1 MCYFE
6 PIIQNVVVVRRFMA
20 EQKMS
25 LEKILFGVA
34 AIATLGFFMLAL
46 WSPESLAPNPDWDV
60 SDGCL
65 GGQTDHD
72 NDDGDVGI
80 KYHYHPRLRVIVDGE
95 DLQIPSNTG
104 IDQNGCKGGMRWIHV
119 HSSGVANNQAF
130 TTIHIETPSDMNV
143 PVGSFFKVWGR
154 EGTPSL
160 TDDNKFD
167 INGNGI
173 SDWDEYD
180 ISMTVSGN
188 ENTLFES
195 YVMEDRQDIQIT
207 FNKK

>member
-1 MCYFE
+1 M
-6 PIIQNVVVVRRFMA
+6 V
-20 EQKMS
+20 S
-25 LEKILFGVA
+25 
-34 AIATLGFFMLAL
+34 
-46 WSPESLAPNPDWDV
+46 ESLAPNPDWDV

-130 TTIHIETPSDMNV
+130 RGIHSCQGFGFFQCVLPPSYKNKMITC
-143 PVGSFFKVWGR
+143 FK
-154 EGTPSL
+154 EC
-160 TDDNKFD
+160 
-167 INGNGI
+167 
-173 SDWDEYD
+173 
-180 ISMTVSGN
+180 
-188 ENTLFES
+188 
-195 YVMEDRQDIQIT
+195 
-207 FNKK
+207 

>member
-1 MCYFE
+1 
-6 PIIQNVVVVRRFMA
+6 MA
-20 EQKMS
+20 EQKLG

-34 AIATLGFFMLAL
+34 AVATIGFFMLAL
-46 WSPESLAPNPDWDV
+46 WSPESLAPKPDWDV
-60 SDGCL
+60 SDGCI

-72 NDDGDVGI
+72 NDDSDVGI
-80 KYHYHPRLRVIVDGE
+80 KYHYHPRLRVIVDGS

-104 IDQNGCKGGMRWIHV
+104 IDQNGCKGGMRWVHV

-130 TTIHIETPSDMNV
+130 TTIHIETPSEMNV

-154 EGTPSL
+154 EGTPTL

-167 INGNGI
+167 VNGNGI

-180 ISMTVSGN
+180 ISMIVSGN

-195 YVMEDRQDIQIT
+195 YVMEDKQDIQIT
-207 FNKK
+207 FTKK

>member
-1 MCYFE
+1 
-6 PIIQNVVVVRRFMA
+6 
-20 EQKMS
+20 
-25 LEKILFGVA
+25 
-34 AIATLGFFMLAL
+34 
-46 WSPESLAPNPDWDV
+46 
-60 SDGCL
+60 
-65 GGQTDHD
+65 
-72 NDDGDVGI
+72 
-80 KYHYHPRLRVIVDGE
+80 
-95 DLQIPSNTG
+95 
-104 IDQNGCKGGMRWIHV
+104 
-119 HSSGVANNQAF
+119 
-130 TTIHIETPSDMNV
+130 MNV